1 MASKH
6 WITGA
11 GVSRLHLI
19 FARTFD
25 ERGEELGIG
34 GFLAVRD
41 ESKGLRV
48 GRREQTMGLRGMP
61 EGEIIF
67 EDLEVPTTMAVL
79 PPSGFRRGFADL
91 MNAYNSQRVG
101 AGTVAMGIAA
111 GALDHA
117 LDWAKTREQFGRPIG
132 EFQGL
137 QWMLADMEVQLSA
150 ARLMLYQAA
159 RSRGPDNSA
168 FPGSNAR
175 GAGKDFSR
183 LKPPSRIVNDALQI
197 FGARGYSR
205 ELPLERMA
213 RDVRMFTIGGGTAQ
227 VLRTLGR
234 FQDARMEIAA
244 DTRWLHAKAFDA
256 RRRGVIMHAV
266 FASAGKTQAIP
277 IWFVHAGNF
286 DSICKDIDE
295 QGRMF
300 VAASGFEPKAGR
312 LMLLPAANGTLA
324 GILFGIEAP
333 SETEIDRF
341 RPGQLSGLLPA
352 GNYRFANAP
361 HDARLAALAFALG
374 TYQFVRYRK
383 KEIRNVRLEVP
394 DGVDGDDLTRIVEGV
409 TLCRDLTNTP
419 SNDMGPSELEAASRA
434 LARQHGGKLQV
445 TSGEALA
452 KNFPLVHAVGAGS
465 ARAPRLIDMTW
476 GKTGDP
482 KITLVGK
489 GVCFDTGGLDIK
501 PDTGMLNM
509 KKDMGGAATAL
520 ALAHMIMA
528 RDLKVRLRVIIP
540 AVENSISG
548 TSFRPRDVF
557 VSRKGISVEIGN
569 TDAEGRLI
577 LADALALADEDEP
590 ALMIDFAT
598 LTGAARVALGPEVAP
613 FFTDDDTLADELARA
628 GVAENDPLWRMP
640 LWRPYE
646 AMLDSK
652 VADLNNVATGGHGGA
667 ITAALFLR
675 RFVAT
680 KSWLHFDI
688 FAWTPTAKPGRPEG
702 AECQVAR
709 ALYALLWAA
718 IPDTWLHSIPA

>member
-1 MASKH
+1 
-6 WITGA
+6 
-11 GVSRLHLI
+11 
-19 FARTFD
+19 
-25 ERGEELGIG
+25 
-34 GFLAVRD
+34 
-41 ESKGLRV
+41 
-48 GRREQTMGLRGMP
+48 
-61 EGEIIF
+61 
-67 EDLEVPTTMAVL
+67 
-79 PPSGFRRGFADL
+79 
-91 MNAYNSQRVG
+91 
-101 AGTVAMGIAA
+101 
-111 GALDHA
+111 
-117 LDWAKTREQFGRPIG
+117 
-132 EFQGL
+132 
-137 QWMLADMEVQLSA
+137 
-150 ARLMLYQAA
+150 
-159 RSRGPDNSA
+159 
-168 FPGSNAR
+168 
-175 GAGKDFSR
+175 
-183 LKPPSRIVNDALQI
+183 
-197 FGARGYSR
+197 
-205 ELPLERMA
+205 
-213 RDVRMFTIGGGTAQ
+213 
-227 VLRTLGR
+227 
-234 FQDARMEIAA
+234 
-244 DTRWLHAKAFDA
+244 
-256 RRRGVIMHAV
+256 MHPV

-286 DSICKDIDE
+286 DSICNDIDE

-300 VAASGFEPKAGR
+300 VAASGFEAKAGR
-312 LMLLPAANGTLA
+312 LMLLPAANGALA

-333 SETEIDRF
+333 GETEIDRF
-341 RPGQLSGLLPA
+341 RPGHLSGLLPA

-374 TYQFVRYRK
+374 TYQFARYRK
-383 KEIRNVRLEVP
+383 KETRNVRLEVP

-628 GVAENDPLWRMP
+628 GAAENDPLWRMP

-709 ALYALLWAA
+709 ALYALLCGRY
-718 IPDTWLHSIPA
+718 S